1 MKLTSLLISI
11 GATSA
16 VAFPGSLQKRECHGS
31 GETWGAEKFLALQTA
46 QENCNGII
54 NGPFT
59 TDGQYIRKCVNLSS
73 TKKMDF
79 FLRYDTDIPADGP
92 ARPIDKNLSTEYF
105 HREIN
110 GCDHG
115 GRSSYPGTVGGTGAL
130 TVSADPNEG
139 NCA

>member
-1 MKLTSLLISI
+1 MKLTSFLI
-11 GATSA
+11 ATAVTSA
-16 VAFPGSLQKRECHGS
+16 VALPGSLQKRECHGS

-46 QENCNGII
+46 QEKCNGEI
-54 NGPFT
+54 NGPFST
-59 TDGQYIRKCVNLSS
+59 GGQHIRKCVNLSS

-79 FLRYDTDIPADGP
+79 FLRYDTDTPADGP
-92 ARPIDKNLSTEYF
+92 AHAVDSGLCTEYF

-115 GRSSYPGTVGGTGAL
+115 GRSSYPGTPGGTGAL

>member
-1 MKLTSLLISI
+1 MKLTSFFTAI
-11 GATSA
+11 GAASA
-16 VAFPGSLQKRECHGS
+16 VALPGSLQKRECHGS

-59 TDGQYIRKCVNLSS
+59 TGGQYIRKCVNLSS
-73 TKKMDF
+73 TKKIDF
-79 FLRYDTDIPADGP
+79 FLRYNTDIPTDRP
-92 ARPIDKNLSTEYF
+92 ARAIDNNLCTEYF

-115 GRSSYPGTVGGTGAL
+115 GRSSYPGTAGGTGAL

>member
-1 MKLTSLLISI
+1 MKLTSFLIAI

-16 VAFPGSLQKRECHGS
+16 VAFPSPLQKRECHGS
-31 GETWGAEKFLALQTA
+31 GESWGAEKFLALQTA
-46 QENCNGII
+46 QEYCDGII
-54 NGPFT
+54 NGPFST
-59 TDGQYIRKCVNLSS
+59 AGQYINKCVNLSS
-73 TKKMDF
+73 NKKMDF
-79 FLRYDTDIPADGP
+79 FLRYDSDIPADGP
-92 ARPIDKNLSTEYF
+92 AHAVEKNLCTEYF

-115 GRSSYPGTVGGTGAL
+115 GRSSYPGTEGGTGAL